1 MLVFG
6 SYAFP
11 IQTLDPLRYGLP
23 AGVQLQLYCKI
34 GHLFWIPVF
43 PMGRMWILKMN
54 GEKYEPSAEIIR
66 KIEENEVKKSAP
78 FYAWALPLLL
88 LIGYPTML
96 GMDAL
101 EDNRRQK
108 EHVERET
115 VKRQNLLG
123 QIDFPEQ
130 GDLFLFSHLAD
141 GAQHYEKKNSAAVV
155 EAVTTDSLLLR
166 VPAINE
172 SVSNYNA
179 RKFFSNP
186 EQGVN
191 FTWVAKADL
200 KKTISLEDF
209 DYNSLTGATVPGL
222 YSGHDINISDSKKGT
237 TEQWQKMGHP
247 EQPFSRFR
255 ESK

>member
-11 IQTLDPLRYGLP
+11 IQTLDSLRYGLP
-23 AGVQLQLYCKI
+23 PGAQLQLYCKI

-43 PMGRMWILKMN
+43 PMGRMWVLKMN
-54 GEKYEPSAEIIR
+54 GNKYEPSAEIIR
-66 KIEENEVKKSAP
+66 KIEANEEKRSAP

-96 GMDAL
+96 GMNAL

-108 EHVERET
+108 QHVERET

-130 GDLFLFSHLAD
+130 GDLFNFRHTGTSSNNYRKLA
-141 GAQHYEKKNSAAVV
+141 SAMVV

-166 VPAINE
+166 VPAVTEN
-172 SVSNYNA
+172 VNNYNA
-179 RKFFSNP
+179 RSFFTNP
-186 EQGVN
+186 EQGVD
-191 FTWVAKADL
+191 FTWVAKTDL
-200 KKTISLEDF
+200 KKTISLDDF
-209 DYNSLTGATVPGL
+209 EYNSFTGTTVPGL
-222 YSGHDINISDSKKGT
+222 YSGHDINITDSNKGT

-255 ESK
+255 KSK